1 MDRRTAPLA
10 PRLALALL
18 ALTLPVLSPAGT
30 PAVAQNFSDGF
41 NFLKAVRDRDVLKAK
56 TLMDKPG
63 STIINHRDYDS
74 GETALIIAI
83 KRRDTPWMG
92 FLMQGGADVNLKDR
106 DGETPLMMAAQ
117 GSFPEGVRVLLAG
130 KALVNASN
138 SKGETA
144 LIKAVHARDID
155 SVRVLLANGADPDR
169 PDNLTG
175 MSARDYAGRDPR
187 ATQIARLLADA
198 KPLTDSKKAG
208 PQR

>member
-1 MDRRTAPLA
+1 MDRRTAHLA
-10 PRLALALL
+10 LAMLALAL
-18 ALTLPVLSPAGT
+18 PVFTSVGAPAQ
-30 PAVAQNFSDGF
+30 AQNFSDGF
-41 NFLKAVRDRDVLKAK
+41 SFLKAVRERDVTKAK

-83 KRRDTPWMG
+83 KRRDTPWMA

-106 DGETPLMMAAQ
+106 DGETPLMTAAQ
-117 GSFPEGVRVLLAG
+117 GSFPEGIRVLLAG
-130 KALVNASN
+130 KAQVNASN

-175 MSARDYAGRDPR
+175 MSARDYAERDSR
-187 ATQIARLLADA
+187 ATQIAKLLADA
-198 KPLTDSKKAG
+198 KPLKDSKKAG
-208 PQR
+208 PQL